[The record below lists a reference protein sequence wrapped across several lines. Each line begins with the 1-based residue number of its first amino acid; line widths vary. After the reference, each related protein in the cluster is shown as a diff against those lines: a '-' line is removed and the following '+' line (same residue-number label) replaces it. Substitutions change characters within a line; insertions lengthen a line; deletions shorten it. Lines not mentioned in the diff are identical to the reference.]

1 MALRIF
7 DTDPDARPKPRA
19 KSPDIAYQLKS
30 GTVVGSRPRSLSEW
44 RVLAASPQIAAAVA
58 ELYGGQPREWDP
70 TKELG
75 MEVMTSTSSIPVVVS
90 EIDERLI
97 QWGPRGPIHEC
108 DGEFFLSPDPRA
120 GSPCGCPPTLR
131 ERKAAHRAGTGPGP
145 WITISLRMA
154 DDYHLGAGRYIATSW
169 SFVEVYLPQARED
182 LDRIDGEALCDLSIE
197 RVQYTTKS
205 GMNVDFNRPSLTVQ
219 GSWNEAIAEDA

>member
-19 KSPDIAYQLKS
+19 KSPTIAFQLKS
-30 GTVVGSRPRSLSEW
+30 GTKVGSRPRSLSEW
-44 RVLAASPQIAAAVA
+44 RVLAADPQIAAAGA

-75 MEVMTSTSSIPVVVS
+75 LEVMTSASSIPVVVS

-97 QWGPRGPIHEC
+97 QWCPRGPIHDC
-108 DGEFFLSPDPRA
+108 DGEFFLSPDSRA
-120 GSPCGCPPTLR
+120 GQLCGCPPTLR
-131 ERKAAHRAGTGPGP
+131 ERKAAARDGIGPSP
-145 WITISLRMA
+145 WISLRLRFA
-154 DDYHLGAGRYIATSW
+154 DDYPLGEGKYVATSW
-169 SFVEVYLPQARED
+169 SFVQEYLPQVRED
-182 LDRIDGEALCDLSIE
+182 LDRIDGEALCTLSIE
-197 RVQYTTKS
+197 RVQDATKS

-219 GSWNEAIAEDA
+219 GSWNEAIAEGA

>member
-19 KSPDIAYQLKS
+19 KSPDVVFQLKS
-30 GTVVGSRPRSLSEW
+30 GTKVGSRPQTLSEW
-44 RVLAASPQIAAAVA
+44 RVLAADPKIAAAVA

-90 EIDERLI
+90 NIDERLV
-97 QWGPRGPIHEC
+97 QWGPRGPIHQC
-108 DGEFFLSPDPRA
+108 DGEFFLSPVPRA
-120 GSPCGCPPTLR
+120 GNPCGCPPTLR
-131 ERKAAHRAGTGPGP
+131 ERKAAARDGIGPSP
-145 WITISLRMA
+145 RISIQLRFA

-169 SFVEVYLPQARED
+169 SFVQEYLPQVRED
-182 LDRIDGEALCDLSIE
+182 LDRIMGEALCTLSIE
-197 RVQYTTKS
+197 RVQYTTKA
-205 GMNVDFNRPSLTVQ
+205 GMNVDYRRPALIVQ